1 MITLHRWAAEL
12 SLRGVLLVV
21 LCALVAY
28 TAATVAVSRAVDR
41 TPPLVAQPRD
51 VVVPA
56 SPGLTAALTVC
67 KQGMV
72 SKVEMQET
80 AGDYRYTAI
89 FGLDVLRWPDSPKGR
104 NPIGLL
110 NGEPLTLSEELQ
122 KCLRDRS

>member
-1 MITLHRWAAEL
+1 MRLPRADHINTREGHLHGIAY
-12 SLRGVLLVV
+12 VV
-21 LCALVAY
+21 LFIVIAVLV
-28 TAATVAVSRAVDR
+28 TRVLNTP
-41 TPPLVAQPRD
+41 PPLVAQPHD
-51 VVVPA
+51 VVVPT
-56 SPGLTAALTVC
+56 SPGLTAALAVC

-89 FGLDVLRWPDSPKGR
+89 FGLDVLRWPDSPRGR